1 MPVNPIPP
9 AIGATQASAA
19 APAAGAGGAGGGFVK
34 ALGSLVTQ
42 AATAERA
49 AEGNVTQ
56 LAQGQ
61 GDIAG
66 TMLALQQADL
76 AVGLLVQVRD
86 RIVQAYQSMMSMSV

>member
-9 AIGATQASAA
+9 AIGATQAPAA
-19 APAAGAGGAGGGFVK
+19 APAAGAGGAGGGFVN
-34 ALGSLVTQ
+34 ALGSLVNQ
-42 AATAERA
+42 AASAERT